1 MTEVTNTPAP
11 FVPGFRLID
20 GSALNA
26 ALAGFLKSTD
36 SGIVASTVQTRVGAK
51 ALSAVINQVTSA
63 NASDAVSLPP
73 SGANPTT
80 GQPYSNLLLIDN
92 TSGQTIQ
99 VFPGGA
105 NDVLDGGAVGAAG
118 NLSNAKAAWYAVVSD
133 IGGVR
138 TWISMAATKA
148 T

>member
-11 FVPGFRLID
+11 FKPGFRLID
-20 GSALNA
+20 GSQLNA
-26 ALAGFLKSTD
+26 ANASFLKSTD
-36 SGIVASTVQTRVGAK
+36 SGIVASTVQTRAGAK
-51 ALSAVINQVTSA
+51 ALTAVINQVTSA
-63 NASDAVSLPP
+63 NASDAVGLPP

-80 GQPYSNLLLIDN
+80 GMPYANLLLVDN
-92 TSGQTIQ
+92 TGGQTIQ

-105 NDVLDGGAVGAAG
+105 NDVLDGGAAGASG
-118 NLSNAKAAWYAVVSD
+118 NLGNNKAAWYACVSD